1 MKLLTRMA
9 SSFVA
14 GDTID
19 EALAAVKRLN
29 DKGITAT
36 LDVLGESVKIKEDSD
51 KAVEAYLNL
60 LDAINEAGVESHVS
74 LKLTQMGLDIDTE
87 YCFENMEK
95 IVSRAQKYNNFVRF
109 DMEDSNHIQPTLDI
123 FYRVRQK
130 FDNVGIVI
138 QAYLY
143 RSAKDIEDLNRIQ
156 AKVRLCKGAYK
167 EPKEIAIKKMKDIR
181 YNFIK
186 LTQLLFENGL
196 YPAIATHDDKLIQ
209 AVKDYVDAHQISKDN
224 FEFQMLYGIRTKT
237 QQQLV
242 AEGYRMRVYVPF
254 GTDWLPYF
262 YRRLRE
268 RKENVWF
275 VVKNFFKK

>member
-14 GDTID
+14 GETID
-19 EALAAVKRLN
+19 EALAAVKRLS

-60 LDAINEAGVESHVS
+60 LDAINEAGVKSHVS
-74 LKLTQMGLDIDTE
+74 LKLTQMGLDIDPE
-87 YCFENMEK
+87 YCFENMVK

-109 DMEDSNHIQPTLDI
+109 DMEDSDHTQPTLDI
-123 FYRVRQK
+123 FYRVHQK

-143 RSAKDIEDLNRIQ
+143 RSAKDIEDLNRVK
-156 AKVRLCKGAYK
+156 AKIRLCKGAYK

-181 YNFIK
+181 RNFIK
-186 LTQLLFENGL
+186 LTYLLFKDGV
-196 YPAIATHDDKLIQ
+196 YPAIGTHDDQLIQ
-209 AVKDYVDAHQISKDN
+209 AVKDYVDAHHISKDN

-275 VVKNFFKK
+275 VAKNLFKK